1 MSALETDLNPNTY
14 IGLSFPLRKDKFND
28 FAMTKNSLQQAQHNL
43 KNLLLTS
50 PGERAMQPEFGSNMR
65 AICFEQIDENLP
77 VTIDKEVRDAVELW
91 LPYIVIEEVNTLTEE
106 QDQNKIHVEI
116 KFSTTLSPETME
128 SITLDA
134 SFGGARYVG
143 PDIDGKRGFEYRR

>member
-14 IGLSFPLRKDKFND
+14 IGLSFPLRKDNNND
-28 FAMTKNSLQQAQHNL
+28 FAMTKNSLQQAHHNL

-65 AICFEQIDENLP
+65 AICFEQVDKNLP
-77 VTIDKEVRDAVELW
+77 VTIEKEVRNAVEIW
-91 LPYIVIEEVNTLTEE
+91 LPYINIQEVNTLTEE

-116 KFSTTLSPETME
+116 KFSTTLSPQSKEA
-128 SITLDA
+128 ITINA
-134 SFGGARYVG
+134 TTGTGGSSTIGTQQDVQ
-143 PDIDGKRGFEYRR
+143 F